1 MDKHPIALKNVFFTK
16 TIVIATPNY
25 QPPQAGN
32 VLSGPQNNIKS
43 EPIKDSPGHYIAT
56 MQTKINLEQEVAYP
70 YSIDIEC
77 VGIFVVD
84 DTLVEDEAY
93 RAVMIT
99 AHSVLYGAIR
109 ETVAWITGRHPY
121 GPFVLGLSVIQPTKG

>member
-25 QPPQAGN
+25 QPPEAGK

-43 EPIKDSPGHYIAT
+43 EPIKDSLGHYIAT

-70 YSIDIEC
+70 YSIDI
-77 VGIFVVD
+77 
-84 DTLVEDEAY
+84 
-93 RAVMIT
+93 
-99 AHSVLYGAIR
+99 
-109 ETVAWITGRHPY
+109 
-121 GPFVLGLSVIQPTKG
+121 